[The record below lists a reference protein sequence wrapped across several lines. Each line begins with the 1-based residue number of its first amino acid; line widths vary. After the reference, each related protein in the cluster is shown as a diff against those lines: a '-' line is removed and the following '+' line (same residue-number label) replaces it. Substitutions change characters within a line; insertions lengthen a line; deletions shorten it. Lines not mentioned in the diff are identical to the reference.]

1 MDIPQTALI
10 GSSLDNVTAGA
21 VQDLEIT
28 HIPASDSSQEEEEEG
43 AGLTLSTSQAGD
55 NSSIGE
61 LQTLEEEDDYLAPLF
76 SSSSSQYQES
86 SAQQE
91 ETPRSFGETAEQ
103 VRDVRDGDARETTET
118 EFYKKMFLSLM
129 TKREQIRIL
138 QKTFSQSDD

>member
-1 MDIPQTALI
+1 MDIPQSAMI
-10 GSSLDNVTAGA
+10 GYSLDNVTAGA

-28 HIPASDSSQEEEEEG
+28 HISASDSSQEEEEE

-76 SSSSSQYQES
+76 SSSSSQYQKS

-91 ETPRSFGETAEQ
+91 ETLRSLGETAEQ
-103 VRDVRDGDARETTET
+103 VRDGDARETTET
-118 EFYKKMFLSLM
+118 EFYKKMFLREM
-129 TKREQIRIL
+129 TMREQIRIL
-138 QKTFSQSDD
+138 QKTVSQPDD

>member
-28 HIPASDSSQEEEEEG
+28 HIPASDSSQEEEEE

>member
-1 MDIPQTALI
+1 MDIPQNALI

-28 HIPASDSSQEEEEEG
+28 HIPASDSSQEEEE

-61 LQTLEEEDDYLAPLF
+61 LQTSEEEDDYLAPLF
-76 SSSSSQYQES
+76 SSSSSQDQES

-91 ETPRSFGETAEQ
+91 ETLRSLGETAEQ
-103 VRDVRDGDARETTET
+103 VRDGDARETTET

-129 TKREQIRIL
+129 TKREQEN
-138 QKTFSQSDD
+138 

>member
-1 MDIPQTALI
+1 MDIPQSAMI

-28 HIPASDSSQEEEEEG
+28 HIPASDSSQEEEEE

-76 SSSSSQYQES
+76 SSSSSQDQES

-91 ETPRSFGETAEQ
+91 ETLRSLGETAEHL
-103 VRDVRDGDARETTET
+103 RDVRDGDARETTET

-129 TKREQIRIL
+129 TKREQEN
-138 QKTFSQSDD
+138 